1 MSINNE
7 FDAFS
12 EGIEPGGL
20 RSRTQ
25 IKILITFMVNK
36 IKEPLRD
43 TLIIEAL
50 QIHGLANYFEVSQA
64 LDELIDNGNLSTADG
79 LVYITPKGAI
89 SVDELSQEIPKSV
102 KETAV
107 ADALNLQ
114 LLEKRESEN
123 TVDINKTEKG
133 YFVTFRVTHKGDN
146 LMELTVY
153 AADFEQAEQL
163 KHNFL
168 KNPSHVYSTVVTS
181 LYI

>member
-25 IKILITFMVNK
+25 IKILITFMVSR
-36 IKEPLRD
+36 IKEPMKD

-64 LDELIDNGNLSTADG
+64 LDELIDNGNLSSADG
-79 LVYITPKGAI
+79 FVYITPKGAL
-89 SVDELSQEIPKSV
+89 SVNELSQEIPKSV

-123 TVDINKTEKG
+123 TVEINKTEKG
-133 YFVTFRVTHKGDN
+133 YFVTFRVTHKGES
-146 LMELTVY
+146 LMDLTVY

-181 LYI
+181 LYV

>member
-7 FDAFS
+7 FDAFA

-25 IKILITFMVNK
+25 IKILITFMVSK
-36 IKEPLRD
+36 IKEPMKD

-79 LVYITPKGAI
+79 LIYITPKGAI
-89 SVDELSQEIPKSV
+89 SVDELSHEIPKSV

-123 TVDINKTEKG
+123 TVDITKTEKG
-133 YFVTFRVTHKGDN
+133 YFVTFRVTHKGEN

-181 LYI
+181 LYV